1 MNDSEYPSKLLEN
14 AVAQIATLPGVG
26 RKSALRLVLNLLRRS
41 EAEVLQFSNAFIQ
54 LKQEVKY
61 CAKCHNISDT
71 ELCNIC
77 SDSRRDNT
85 VLCVVENIRDVMS
98 VEATHQFKG
107 LYHVLGGIISPM
119 DGVSPSD
126 LNIDSLQQRIV
137 TEGIKEIIIALST
150 TMEGDTTAYYLY
162 RRLNSTGV
170 KITTIARGI
179 AIGDELQ
186 YADELTLGRSI
197 LDRIPFDS
205 INK

>member
-162 RRLNSTGV
+162 RRLNPTGV

>member
-71 ELCNIC
+71 DVCNIC
-77 SDSRRDNT
+77 SDSRRDNS

-126 LNIDSLQQRIV
+126 LNIDSLQQRVV

-162 RRLNSTGV
+162 RRLSPTGV

-179 AIGDELQ
+179 AVGDELQ